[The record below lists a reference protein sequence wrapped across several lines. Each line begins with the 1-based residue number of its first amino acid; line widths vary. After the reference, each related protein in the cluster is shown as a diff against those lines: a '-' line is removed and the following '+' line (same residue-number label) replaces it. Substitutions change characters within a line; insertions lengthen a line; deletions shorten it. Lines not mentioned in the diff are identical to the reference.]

1 MFGDRLLF
9 GLFAQDNMLFPDW
22 ANKKYVTLDYYNNS
36 HTVEQDSY
44 FIGLQHRSTEYLDAE
59 DCSEIIINGVSLS
72 ASLDVGNTNQRY
84 VYNPTPCFYCS
95 KGTVLKN
102 NNTRKRIDF
111 CLVPL
116 MKGE

>member
-9 GLFAQDNMLFPDW
+9 GLFAQDDMMFPDW
-22 ANKKYVTLDYYNNS
+22 ANKKYVTLDRWNNS

-44 FIGLQHRSTEYLDAE
+44 FIGLQHGSTEYLDPE
-59 DCSEIIINGVSLS
+59 DCSEIIINGVSIS
-72 ASLDVGNTNQRY
+72 ANLGAGSSRRH
-84 VYNPTPCFYCS
+84 VYNPTPCFCCS

-102 NNTRKRIDF
+102 NNTSKQIDF

>member
-1 MFGDRLLF
+1 MFGDSLLF
-9 GLFAQDNMLFPDW
+9 GLFAQDDMMFPDW
-22 ANKKYVTLDYYNNS
+22 ANKKYVTLYSNNNS

-44 FIGLQHRSTEYLDAE
+44 FIGLHYRSTDYVDASE
-59 DCSEIIINGVSLS
+59 CSGITINGVSIN
-72 ASLDVGNTNQRY
+72 AAFDVGSTAQRHG
-84 VYNPTPCFYCS
+84 YNPTPCFCCS

-102 NNTRKRIDF
+102 NNTRTRVDF

>member
-1 MFGDRLLF
+1 MFGDILLF
-9 GLFAQDNMLFPDW
+9 SLFVQNNMMFPDW
-22 ANKKYVTLDYYNNS
+22 ANKKYVTLDRWNNS

-44 FIGLQHRSTEYLDAE
+44 FIGLQHGSTDYLDAE
-59 DCSEIIINGVSLS
+59 DCSQIIINDVSLS

-102 NNTRKRIDF
+102 NNNKTKIDF
-111 CLVPL
+111 LLIPL
-116 MKGE
+116 KEG